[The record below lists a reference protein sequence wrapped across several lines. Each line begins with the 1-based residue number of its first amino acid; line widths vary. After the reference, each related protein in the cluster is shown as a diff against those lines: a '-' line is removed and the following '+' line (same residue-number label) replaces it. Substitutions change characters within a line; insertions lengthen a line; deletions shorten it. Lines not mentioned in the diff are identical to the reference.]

1 MDSTIIIS
9 HSLGHTVS
17 VTHRGTTEHGIGL
30 LVEQHTTRVFTRVPT
45 TGSWDALLMV
55 HAQQPRVLTHYAVS
69 VLAYHRAQAA
79 EQALII
85 QAEQAAAHNPATT
98 GGVLTRL
105 SVARK
110 TSSIHRQSLTA
121 AQGALTT
128 ALETAHTIISGTP
141 LIFSMGVLSAGE
153 TARVRYLIGRH
164 PNACLEYFT
173 TSEHAD
179 NDGGEVLMRTTP
191 PDGTEGLVCLHGY
204 PVHISSNNGDGVV
217 TRLPGEHHTST
228 LTLEGNTHTEIDPAG
243 LFTQWATTTPVGVHA
258 TREWFTTRHATYM
271 LETTLN
277 ILNALNGTPTSERT
291 YTGDPVLI
299 RHLHERYE
307 QLKTQQETIQEEFT
321 DYVASNPVL
330 LTPLELEHATTPR
343 NRGAQP
349 SPNTTVGDPE
359 PVTTLLE
366 AVNPWARLKH
376 ALGLQ

>member
-79 EQALII
+79 EQALIT
-85 QAEQAAAHNPATT
+85 QAEQAAHHNPAAVS
-98 GGVLTRL
+98 GILTRL
-105 SVARK
+105 GVARK
-110 TSSIHRQSLTA
+110 TSSVHQ
-121 AQGALTT
+121 QALTT
-128 ALETAHTIISGTP
+128 AQGELTAAVDAAHTIASGTP
-141 LIFSMGVLSAGE
+141 LLFSMGVLSAGE
-153 TARVRYLIGRH
+153 AARVRYLIGRH
-164 PNACLEYFT
+164 PHACLEYFT
-173 TSEHAD
+173 TSEHTD

-204 PVHISSNNGDGVV
+204 PIHISSNNGDGVV

-228 LTLEGNTHTEIDPAG
+228 LTLEGNAHTESDPAG
-243 LFTQWATTTPVGVHA
+243 LFTQWATTTPVGAHA

-277 ILNALNGTPTSERT
+277 ILNALNGTPTSERA

-299 RHLHERYE
+299 RHLQERYE
-307 QLKTQQETIQEEFT
+307 QLKTQHDTIREAFT
-321 DYVASNPVL
+321 EYVASNPTL
-330 LTPLELEHATTPR
+330 LTPLELGHAMRGSENTPLPPE
-343 NRGAQP
+343 GEG
-349 SPNTTVGDPE
+349 SDPE
-359 PVTTLLE
+359 PPTTLLE
-366 AVNPWARLKH
+366 VVNPWARLKNI
-376 ALGLQ
+376 LGIQ